1 MDKNWTILNKHR
13 DYKNPFMEVWK
24 YEVVRPN
31 GFTGPY
37 YVLKRDSKDVGFS
50 IIIPL
55 SNKSTVYIVGQYR
68 FPVSYYSW
76 EFPMGRVLGKN
87 ALEGAKIEL
96 MQEVGLLAK
105 NWEKIGMFYTAPGH
119 SSEKATIFIAR
130 DFTIG
135 ENKPERGEIL
145 KIKEVTI
152 NEIGDMID
160 KGEILDGP
168 TIVAYHLLQ
177 SYLKKKTL

>member
-1 MDKNWTILNKHR
+1 MDNNWKILNKRR

-31 GFTGPY
+31 GFAGPY
-37 YVLKRDSKDVGFS
+37 YVLKRDSKNVGFS

-55 SNKSTVYIVGQYR
+55 SNKSTVYLVGQYR
-68 FPVSYYSW
+68 FPVGYYSW
-76 EFPMGRVLGKN
+76 EFPMGRVLGKS

-96 MQEVGLLAK
+96 KQEIGLKAHDWKKL
-105 NWEKIGMFYTAPGH
+105 GVFHTAPGH

-135 ENKPERGEIL
+135 VNNPEPGEIL

-152 NEIGDMID
+152 AEIGDMID
-160 KGEILDGP
+160 KGDILDGP
-168 TIVAYHLLQ
+168 TIVAFHLLQ
-177 SYLKKKTL
+177 SYLKK